1 MVPKSRREHIFK
13 INPIPI
19 APNKKGDAPLPR
31 ASPYIDGISPIKRGG
46 EVAYNRRGLE
56 TKSYA

>member
-19 APNKKGDAPLPR
+19 APNKKEMPLLLG
-31 ASPYIDGISPIKRGG
+31 ASPYIDGISPIKRRG
-46 EVAYNRRGLE
+46 EVPNRRGLE
-56 TKSYA
+56 TEGYP

>member
-31 ASPYIDGISPIKRGG
+31 ASPYFDGTPPIKRRG
-46 EVAYNRRGLE
+46 EIA
-56 TKSYA
+56 

>member
-1 MVPKSRREHIFK
+1 MVPKSRREDIFK

-19 APNKKGDAPLPR
+19 APNKKEMPLLPG

-46 EVAYNRRGLE
+46 EVA
-56 TKSYA
+56 